1 LLQDQAAPSFPMS
14 GGTILG
20 TQLLLEDT
28 TQLITALRERLTQSL
43 EELAACRGL
52 VDNQDGLREFEFSAK
67 LEDHADVL
75 QVPLPIRNFS
85 HQNEASQTT
94 PKVFSEVASQA
105 EQEVKEASM
114 QTDCREVPVADA
126 ATETSE
132 ATEPPSATFP
142 ASSSVMQSSE
152 HLASSPVAAASQTA
166 AASTAGFAAQE
177 QSEMLEEELSMAK
190 ALLML
195 NNVTLNMDFDQE
207 GQAASAA
214 EIVTLRGNPRL
225 IQLLITLKQKIT
237 LLNRQYLLLRGDM
250 LYLNHEMNVC
260 RHWVLQSFRAAMQ
273 HQSSEHSSLQSRFER
288 LSKVL
293 N

>member
-1 LLQDQAAPSFPMS
+1 MS
-14 GGTILG
+14 DGTHAR
-20 TQLLLEDT
+20 LLLEDT
-28 TQLITALRERLTQSL
+28 SQLITALRERLTQSL
-43 EELAACRGL
+43 EDLATCRGL
-52 VDNQDGLREFEFSAK
+52 LDSQDSSHEFEFSAK

-75 QVPLPIRNFS
+75 QVPLPIHNFS
-85 HQNEASQTT
+85 RQTVASQTT
-94 PKVFSEVASQA
+94 PNVCPAMAEVASQA
-105 EQEVKEASM
+105 TLEVAEAAI
-114 QTDCREVPVADA
+114 QTDCEEVPSALTAMVS
-126 ATETSE
+126 SE
-132 ATEPPSATFP
+132 ATEPPLVASP
-142 ASSSVMQSSE
+142 ASASVMQSSD
-152 HLASSPVAAASQTA
+152 SVTPPVAAAPQTA
-166 AASTAGFAAQE
+166 TDAAGVAVQE
-177 QSEMLEEELSMAK
+177 HIEKFEEELSMAK

-207 GQAASAA
+207 GQASSAS

-225 IQLLITLKQKIT
+225 IQLLVTLKQKVT

>member
-1 LLQDQAAPSFPMS
+1 MS
-14 GGTILG
+14 DGTKVR
-20 TQLLLEDT
+20 LLLEDT
-28 TQLITALRERLTQSL
+28 TQLITSLRERLTQSL
-43 EELAACRGL
+43 EELAACREL
-52 VDNQDGLREFEFSAK
+52 LDSQDDSREFEFSTK

-75 QVPLPIRNFS
+75 QVPLPIYNIS
-85 HQNEASQTT
+85 HQNVASQTT
-94 PKVFSEVASQA
+94 MNVSLTMASMASQTTTEVAEAAIQA
-105 EQEVKEASM
+105 
-114 QTDCREVPVADA
+114 DCREVPTALA
-126 ATETSE
+126 ASVTFE
-132 ATEPPSATFP
+132 ATEPPLVASP
-142 ASSSVMQSSE
+142 ASASAVQSSD
-152 HLASSPVAAASQTA
+152 HLTPPVAAVSQTA
-166 AASTAGFAAQE
+166 AGSAAGIAVQE
-177 QSEMLEEELSMAK
+177 QREMLEEELSMAK

-207 GQAASAA
+207 GQAASAT

-225 IQLLITLKQKIT
+225 IQLLITLKQKVT

>member
-1 LLQDQAAPSFPMS
+1 MS
-14 GGTILG
+14 GGTNAR
-20 TQLLLEDT
+20 LLLEDT

-43 EELAACRGL
+43 EELATCREL
-52 VDNQDGLREFEFSAK
+52 LDSEDGSREFEFSAK

-75 QVPLPIRNFS
+75 QLPLPIHNFS
-85 HQNEASQTT
+85 HQNVASQTT
-94 PKVFSEVASQA
+94 MNVSPAMAEVASQA
-105 EQEVKEASM
+105 IPDVAEAAI
-114 QTDCREVPVADA
+114 QTDCREVPSALADMV
-126 ATETSE
+126 TSE
-132 ATEPPSATFP
+132 ATEPPLV
-142 ASSSVMQSSE
+142 ASPSSTSVVQGADY
-152 HLASSPVAAASQTA
+152 LTPPVAAASQA
-166 AASTAGFAAQE
+166 AAGPAAGIAVQE
-177 QSEMLEEELSMAK
+177 QHEMLEEELSMAK

-195 NNVTLNMDFDQE
+195 NNVTLNMDFDHE
-207 GQAASAA
+207 GQAAPDA

-225 IQLLITLKQKIT
+225 IQLLLSLKQKVT